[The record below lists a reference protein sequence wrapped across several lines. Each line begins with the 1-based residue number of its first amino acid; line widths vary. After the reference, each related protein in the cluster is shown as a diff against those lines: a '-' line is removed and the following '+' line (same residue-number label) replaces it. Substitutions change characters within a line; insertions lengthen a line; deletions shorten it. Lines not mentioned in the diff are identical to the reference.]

1 MAGGAR
7 SPHNARIAFDCKD
20 TWQSCCS
27 ALAPGVA
34 LNGPSMRSIRRCA
47 TSPLP
52 PSGDSCRQADARR
65 DRAQLAAIA
74 RAIEDGAYTHT
85 LKAHLTALEQENAQT
100 EPRFAPPSMRRCCDS
115 IPTSPSS
122 IVARS
127 GASPRRSTPWDP
139 LSNRRQKLP
148 STGYIATIGNE
159 PAQIPAS
166 PKQIR
171 PVAILHPH
179 LASRFPPEAE
189 NLPHKE
195 VEIRAPRAMVVDR
208 DPQTVLTVDGRVRNG
223 SDASSCS
230 RSMISTL
237 RRFNAGS
244 SWLGGQ

>member
-1 MAGGAR
+1 MASGSR

-52 PSGDSCRQADARR
+52 PSVRLLPPSGRSPRSSAARR
-65 DRAQLAAIA
+65 HRARHRGWRLHPHPEGPSH
-74 RAIEDGAYTHT
+74 RAGAGER
-85 LKAHLTALEQENAQT
+85 ANGTALRAAKH
-100 EPRFAPPSMRRCCDS
+100 APVLRLHTNLPEL
-115 IPTSPSS
+115 
-122 IVARS
+122 ARS

-208 DPQTVLTVDGRVRNG
+208 DPQTVLTVDGRAEMAATRPL
-223 SDASSCS
+223 A
-230 RSMISTL
+230 
-237 RRFNAGS
+237 AAA
-244 SWLGGQ
+244 